1 MVGREPSSVSCPLP
15 SLERCSLMIIHPC
28 MCLHLFVVCDKIN
41 HLGVQAKIIAEKLDI
56 YNINII
62 IFSNLIFKLCIFILR
77 SISELFIIYVK
88 LGFSFKLKF
97 YLYCQNNS
105 WFKQK
110 CWMRSILPSTVHVVY
125 YQKCLY

>member
-1 MVGREPSSVSCPLP
+1 MFLDDNTPMYVSA
-15 SLERCSLMIIHPC
+15 
-28 MCLHLFVVCDKIN
+28 FVVCDKIN

-62 IFSNLIFKLCIFILR
+62 IFSDLIFKFCIFILR

-88 LGFSFKLKF
+88 LGFSFQLEF

-105 WFKQK
+105 
-110 CWMRSILPSTVHVVY
+110 
-125 YQKCLY
+125 